1 MSDIDSDAPRLTQA
15 AFDRLQTEVDELRT
29 SGRKQMAQ
37 RLQRARELGDLSE
50 NAEYHETKNQQG
62 MMEAR
67 IRKIEHILKNAQIVD
82 TPMASDHAEA
92 GTIVTL
98 KPLDGGEDE
107 RYLLAASKIGRLA
120 IGDPTIRPVVQ
131 TYQLPYLTLRQEERM
146 SEGNQR
152 SAGSGVWRADSLS
165 AIHAVFGFSVLV
177 CLVMAIMSLGL

>member
-29 SGRKQMAQ
+29 SGRKQIAE

-82 TPMASDHAEA
+82 TPMTSDRAEA

-107 RYLLAASKIGRLA
+107 RYLLAASS
-120 IGDPTIRPVVQ
+120 
-131 TYQLPYLTLRQEERM
+131 EERAREVRTVTVA
-146 SEGNQR
+146 SPLGQ
-152 SAGSGVWRADSLS
+152 AVSGKLVGDKVEYVAP
-165 AIHAVFGFSVLV
+165 GGTFSYEV
-177 CLVMAIMSLGL
+177 ANIEPWDGQA